1 VLGGGGRLVAV
12 EIGVV
17 AVVNPFFSDT
27 VNDKTAGTQS
37 THIMAGFLLS
47 HPLPRAMD
55 EEAVVGNL
63 ESVVPC
69 VLQCD
74 APCDPNPDRGLRTVD
89 TEMRGA
95 YTLRRRA
102 NEVYDLGCGMNNQQM
117 QVDW

>member
-1 VLGGGGRLVAV
+1 MEISKIFIQKQACSKPNRLVLSGCWGGEGRGRFVAV

-89 TEMRGA
+89 T
-95 YTLRRRA
+95 
-102 NEVYDLGCGMNNQQM
+102 
-117 QVDW
+117 